1 VSYRTRL
8 TSEQRTQRA
17 LARLQ
22 QLARKELEQ
31 TRASYNLALVRQ
43 QLARIRVLGW
53 MVNQTKGGKAVKH
66 SRH

>member
-31 TRASYNLALVRQ
+31 VRADYNLALVRR

-53 MVNQTKGGKAVKH
+53 MVNQTKGRSEVKH
-66 SRH
+66 TKH